1 MRRHRRDEIELTK
14 PKLCFAGH
22 ARHVLALCLSLTG
35 NARIQ
40 RAPMLYHSSNLSS
53 VGKRCAAIAVVVG
66 LSSWLSVCAAADSV
80 ASAPAPTAQSGAA
93 VDNES
98 GTVSFIDKQNS
109 IIVVSVNGGQQLSLN
124 AKEHADVLDRV
135 RIGDKIAI
143 SYQEPYVTG
152 LTRTKGAPLT
162 HLTHTVKVTK
172 SAANAGPDGFEAVRT
187 YNGVV
192 EITAINRKQHVLTF
206 ADKSNADHSIKVIDP
221 ALVKVVGSLAR
232 HDHVQIGYES
242 AVTVTFAR

>member
-1 MRRHRRDEIELTK
+1 MFI
-14 PKLCFAGH
+14 
-22 ARHVLALCLSLTG
+22 
-35 NARIQ
+35 
-40 RAPMLYHSSNLSS
+40 HSSDLSS

-109 IIVVSVNGGQQLSLN
+109 IIVVSVSGGQELSLN
-124 AKEHADVLDRV
+124 AKDHADVLDRV

-152 LTRTKGAPLT
+152 LTSAKGAPLT
-162 HLTHTVKVTK
+162 RLTHTVKVTK
-172 SAANAGPDGFEAVRT
+172 SATDAGPEGFQAVRT

-206 ADKSNADHSIKVIDP
+206 ADKSNAAHSIKVIDP
-221 ALVKVVGSLAR
+221 ALVKVAGSLAR
-232 HDHVQIGYES
+232 HEHVQIGYES
-242 AVTVTFAR
+242 AFTVTFVR

>member
-1 MRRHRRDEIELTK
+1 MFI
-14 PKLCFAGH
+14 
-22 ARHVLALCLSLTG
+22 
-35 NARIQ
+35 
-40 RAPMLYHSSNLSS
+40 HSKDLSS

-80 ASAPAPTAQSGAA
+80 ASEPAPTAQSGAA

-109 IIVVSVNGGQQLSLN
+109 IIVVSVSGGQELSLN

-152 LTRTKGAPLT
+152 LARAKGAPLT
-162 HLTHTVKVTK
+162 RLTRTVKVTK
-172 SAANAGPDGFEAVRT
+172 SATDAGPDGFQAVRT
-187 YNGVV
+187 YNGTV
-192 EITAINRKQHVLTF
+192 EITAINHKQHALTF
-206 ADKSNADHSIKVIDP
+206 VDKSNAAHSIKVLDP
-221 ALVKVVGSLAR
+221 ALAKVVGSLAR